1 MNLKWARVVEIQ
13 NIILPSKPYYVR
25 RYLRTFEGTCK
36 TVSLNRKE
44 NNSRERITLSIF
56 PGSRFPKSN
65 WKLVTEI
72 RHEASY
78 EVTFEGTFGTI

>member
-1 MNLKWARVVEIQ
+1 MKITTRIFQKCPPTGE
-13 NIILPSKPYYVR
+13 
-25 RYLRTFEGTCK
+25 TFAYNSALTDGLATKLDNAPCK

-44 NNSRERITLSIF
+44 NNSRERITKSIF

-65 WKLVTEI
+65 GKLVTEI

-78 EVTFEGTFGTI
+78 EVTFEGTI

>member
-1 MNLKWARVVEIQ
+1 MRRSTTTAQFRVVEYHRT
-13 NIILPSKPYYVR
+13 KVR